1 MALRANHRSPR
12 YTARI
17 SELPTVRV

>member
-17 SELPTVRV
+17 SELPTVRM